1 MEKAK
6 AGIIFFVYKDR
17 DNDLFIEAESICK
30 DSLRFS
36 MNEAKLEAFDTWST
50 IKEKWKPVRKLLSN
64 PGKKSW

>member
-36 MNEAKLEAFDTWST
+36 MNEAKLEAFDT
-50 IKEKWKPVRKLLSN
+50 
-64 PGKKSW
+64 